1 MRALMQLVEG
11 DHSIVRTAD
20 LAKVAPEVLAAA
32 RRAGILRPEDPGF
45 EDVSASD
52 LSRVLR
58 VLYDLSGRGRPVPAV
73 FEAAAAPLGWMGA
86 GKDAREVLLCARPP
100 GGLAKALARKR
111 ATLVLVPTAR
121 HLTPELRERHAP
133 GAVVTLEALEE
144 ALVPLGGRFVRRATI
159 APDAPETGALPVQ
172 PVIRLLG
179 LAKRWAELRVCLINS
194 TTVRVDAGGRN
205 LRCTFVDLG
214 MAHGQSRRPTLAW
227 EVLEEVCQHQGRFHT
242 SRLGN
247 ANATRQL
254 LHRVGRDLQELFGI
268 DGSPF
273 HRYRSD
279 CGWRSRFD
287 ARPDLPDDLEEPSV
301 TFAHGE
307 SKKSAKPRSFVPHG
321 R

>member
-11 DHSIVRTAD
+11 DPSIVRTAD
-20 LAKVAPEVLAAA
+20 LATVAPDVLAAA

-58 VLYDLSGRGRPVPAV
+58 VLYGLSGRGRPVPAV
-73 FEAAAAPLGWMGA
+73 FAAAAAPLGWMGT
-86 GKDAREVLLCARPP
+86 GEDAREVLLCARPP
-100 GGLAKALARKR
+100 AGLAKALERR
-111 ATLVLVPTAR
+111 RPTLVLVPTAR

-144 ALVPLGGRFVRRATI
+144 AIVALGGRLVRAAVI
-159 APDAPETGALPVQ
+159 APDAPETGAPPVR
-172 PVIRLLG
+172 PSIGLRG
-179 LAKRWAELRVCLINS
+179 LAKGWPELRICLVDR
-194 TTVRVDAGGRN
+194 TTVRVDAGGRCI
-205 LRCTFVDLG
+205 RCTYVDLG
-214 MAHGQSRRPTLAW
+214 MAHGRSRRPTLAW
-227 EVLEEVCQHQGRFHT
+227 EVLEEVCQQHGRFRT

-254 LHRVGRDLQELFGI
+254 VHRVGRDLQELFGI

-279 CGWRSRFD
+279 CGWRTRFE
-287 ARPDLPDDLEEPSV
+287 ARPDLPDDV
-301 TFAHGE
+301 G
-307 SKKSAKPRSFVPHG
+307 
-321 R
+321 